1 MAAGELLRFEH
12 GELDGVEGSGHASD
26 IAIHNQRGAA
36 AQAIAL
42 AIGSVGEV
50 PGNPQMVVRF
60 LLTLSTATSYKPY

>member
-50 PGNPQMVVRF
+50 PRKSTDGCKVFIDTKHGNFV
-60 LLTLSTATSYKPY
+60 